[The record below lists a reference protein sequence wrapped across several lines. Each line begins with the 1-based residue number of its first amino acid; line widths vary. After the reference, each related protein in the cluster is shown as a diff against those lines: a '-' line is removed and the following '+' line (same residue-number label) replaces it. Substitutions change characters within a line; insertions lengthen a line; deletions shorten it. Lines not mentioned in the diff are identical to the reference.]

1 MIKSRG
7 LIFWE
12 WTLKILIS
20 ASLIVPLLVVSHI
33 VGNLVFIKMTVF
45 QILVEGALAVYLI
58 LWGLNPEKY
67 RPRFSWLAMAILLFM
82 LILGLSTIFSIQP
95 WNSFWGTAARVSG
108 LFTYLHYGAFFLILS
123 WSFHNKRDW
132 TNLIKVAIFA
142 SFAVALY
149 ALAQAFHF
157 PFVREQTGTRV
168 VGPLSNAIALANYL
182 LPLFFLALIYGLR
195 TNHKIWRWVFLVG
208 ALLQVWAV
216 SLTGSR
222 GALLAMIFGL
232 FIFALIYIRMF
243 HAHLIKRV
251 LIAMGALVL
260 AGGVF
265 VWGLKQLPITPDQ
278 FILYR
283 IATISLSAQSVQTR
297 LHAWDISLEAF
308 KEKPLLGYGPENFEV
323 AFQQNYFP
331 LVEKFANKAETWSN
345 ETWFDRA
352 HNNFLDYLVMAG
364 LLGLIAYLLVL
375 AVAFVGSLLIALRG
389 SLSWQSGLVVA
400 AVSALS
406 AYVVTSISS
415 FDVESTFIILFF
427 LLALINSFG
436 RLKSHDDNSRPMR
449 YSWLMYVLAVIV
461 GVGLWPIQIK
471 NTIANRTAGQ
481 AVAVFYKRDFISS
494 QELFEKSLNYNTF
507 LSSAITNKMLE
518 SGLALMTRP
527 EAEDNLEML
536 KHFADLFEEKI
547 PQPLSGKYY
556 SVLAGYY
563 AKMALIDPSYLEP
576 MNEIFEK
583 AVTLAPQR
591 PLLYLVWGGA
601 LTETGQ
607 HQEALGKYEKAVEI
621 FPELSNSYFWLGVGQ
636 IAVGRQAEGEASIAK
651 AAEMGVN
658 TKYPNRLLI
667 LANVYESTKRYSQ
680 AEALYQ
686 EMIEV
691 TDGQSNVYRAVI
703 GFYYR
708 IGQYRKAY
716 DIGREYLKVVPED
729 EEVASLL
736 GEIKQKFPYFPAF

>member
-1 MIKSRG
+1 M
-7 LIFWE
+7 
-12 WTLKILIS
+12 IS
-20 ASLIVPLLVVSHI
+20 AALVVPLFVVSHI
-33 VGNLVFIKMTVF
+33 VGNLVFVKLTIF
-45 QILVEGALAVYLI
+45 QILVEGALAVYLV

-67 RPRFSWLAMAILLFM
+67 RPRFSWLTISILLFM
-82 LILGLSTIFSIQP
+82 LVLGLSTIFSAQP

-108 LFTYLHYGAFFLILS
+108 LFTYLHYLIFFLILS
-123 WSFHNKRDW
+123 WSFYGKKDW
-132 TNLIKVAIFA
+132 TGLIKVAVFT
-142 SFAVALY
+142 SFVVALY
-149 ALAQAFHF
+149 AIAQAFHL
-157 PFVREQTGTRV
+157 PFIREQSGTRV
-168 VGPLSNAIALANYL
+168 VGPLSNAIVLANYL
-182 LPLFFLALIYGLR
+182 LPLFFMTLIYGLR
-195 TNHKIWRWVFLVG
+195 NKHKVWRRVFLIG
-208 ALLQVWAV
+208 ALLQVWAIF
-216 SLTGSR
+216 LAGSR

-232 FIFALIYIRMF
+232 FVFALIYIQMF
-243 HAHLIKRV
+243 YTRFFKQV
-251 LIAMGALVL
+251 LIAMGALVFT
-260 AGGVF
+260 GGIF

-283 IATISLSAQSVQTR
+283 IATISLEAQSVQTR

-308 KEKPLLGYGPENFEV
+308 KEKPVLGYGLENFEL
-323 AFQQNYFP
+323 AFQQHYSP
-331 LVEKFANKAETWSN
+331 LVEKFANKAEAWSN

-352 HNNFLDYLVMAG
+352 HNSFLDYLVMAG
-364 LLGLIAYLLVL
+364 ILGLLAYLLVL
-375 AVAFVGSLLIALRG
+375 VAAFKKSLSAALKKPF
-389 SLSWQSGLVVA
+389 SWQSGLAIA
-400 AVSALS
+400 AVSALG

-427 LLALINSFG
+427 LLALIDSFG
-436 RLKSHDDNSRPMR
+436 RREPNKDNLQPMK

-461 GVGLWPIQIK
+461 GVGLWPIQVK
-471 NTIANRTAGQ
+471 NTIANRTAGK
-481 AVAVFYKRDFISS
+481 AVAVFYKKDFEASR
-494 QELFEKSLNYNTF
+494 ELFEKSLNYNTF
-507 LSSAITNKMLE
+507 LSSAITDKMLE

-527 EAEDNLEML
+527 EAGDNLEML
-536 KHFADLFEEKI
+536 EHFADLFEGKI

-563 AKMALIDPSYLEP
+563 AKMALLDSSYLGP
-576 MNEIFEK
+576 MNEMFEK
-583 AVTLAPQR
+583 SVTLAPQR

-601 LTETGQ
+601 LTEAGQ
-607 HQEALGKYEKAVEI
+607 HQDALGKYEKAVEI
-621 FPELSNSYFWLGVGQ
+621 FPELGNSYFWLGVGQ
-636 IAVGRQAEGEASIAK
+636 IAVGRQAEGEASMAK

-691 TDGQSNVYRAVI
+691 TGGQSNVYRAVI

-729 EEVASLL
+729 QEMTNLL
-736 GEIKQKFPYFPAF
+736 QELKDRFPYFPAF